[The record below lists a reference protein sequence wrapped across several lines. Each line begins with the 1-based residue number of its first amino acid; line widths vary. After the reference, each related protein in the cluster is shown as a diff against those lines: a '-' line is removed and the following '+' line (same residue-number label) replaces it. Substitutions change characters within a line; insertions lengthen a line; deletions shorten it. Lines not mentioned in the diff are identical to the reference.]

1 MSANDE
7 VSKRARE
14 VFSRNLKIHMARMGI
29 SQTDIAER
37 LNVSSSTTSD
47 WVNANK
53 YPRVNKM
60 QELADYLG
68 VRISDLREEAPSTK
82 NDDTGR
88 TSEFIWLFNQLS
100 ENEQEIITKQITAKE
115 DSKDTHCTHDFKC
128 RTGTFQ

>member
-100 ENEQEIITKQITAKE
+100 ENEQEIITKQIKAILSE
-115 DSKDTHCTHDFKC
+115 
-128 RTGTFQ
+128 R